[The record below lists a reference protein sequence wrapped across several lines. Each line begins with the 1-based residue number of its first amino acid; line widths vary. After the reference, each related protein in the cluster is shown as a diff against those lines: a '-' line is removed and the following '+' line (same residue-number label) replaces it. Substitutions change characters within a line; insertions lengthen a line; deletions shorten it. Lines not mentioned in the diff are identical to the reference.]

1 MDRKEVSMNCPL
13 LSHCLPALSLF
24 SDFAKR
30 VLGAQRS
37 ATLAAFSFA
46 VLMLGIVHPIARAQT
61 SEWTWMSGSA
71 TAGQSGTYNTQG
83 SFTVGSVPGSRIG
96 AVSWTDTS
104 GNLWIFGGGGN
115 DASGNFGFLNDL
127 WEFNPTLNAWAW
139 MGGSST
145 VPAVNKGQLG
155 VYGTQGTAGSANIPA
170 GRSGAAGWTD
180 ASGNLWLFGGAGD
193 DTDYSVNSNGNNLN
207 DLWMYSPSSG
217 EWTWMGGEEP
227 SNSSPAYPGT
237 YGSLGDF
244 TSGAYPGSR
253 NFATAGTDASGNFWL
268 FGGYGQD
275 STGATGSLNDLWEYK
290 PATNEW
296 AWISGSATGGAN
308 GDYGKLQTPAS
319 GNAPCA
325 RNGAVMWTDSSGNL
339 WLFGGFGFPP
349 NGEGYLNDLWEFNP
363 ATGYWAWMAGND
375 TMGIVPPSGSG
386 WIGVYGT
393 LGSAGSLNNPGS
405 RIYSSTW
412 TDSSGILWLF
422 GGQGYDSAGTYGD
435 LNDLWAFSPTT
446 NEWTWM
452 AGSDLADQPG
462 VYQAAA
468 GPSIA
473 ASSIIG
479 AEAKSE
485 ATSTN
490 YTPGSRMKAMSWKDS
505 NGDLWV
511 MAGSGVD
518 SKGASG
524 ALNDL
529 WKYQLSSFK
538 VGASPASFTISS
550 GGQQNITI
558 TVTPENGFS
567 SAVSFACSGQ
577 PTGASC
583 SFSPATV
590 TPENGAAATTTLT
603 YHAQTLS
610 ASLHHNLRPLLPGT
624 ALAFAVCLFGWR
636 KRRSFVLLLM
646 LAVTAAGA
654 GLLFGCGSASNS
666 GTSVT
671 PATST
676 VTVTATSGTLKQTTT
691 YSITVD

>member
-1 MDRKEVSMNCPL
+1 MNCPL
-13 LSHCLPALSLF
+13 LSHCPLSFSLF

-30 VLGAQRS
+30 VLGAQRIV
-37 ATLAAFSFA
+37 TLAALSFA
-46 VLMLGIVHPIARAQT
+46 VLMLGIVHPTARAQT
-61 SEWTWMSGSA
+61 SAWTWMSGSA
-71 TAGQSGTYNTQG
+71 TTGQSGVYNTKG
-83 SFTVGSVPGSRIG
+83 SFTVGSMPGSRIG
-96 AVSWTDTS
+96 AVNWTDTS
-104 GNLWIFGGGGN
+104 GDLWIFGGGGN

-127 WEFNPTLNAWAW
+127 WEFNPTSNSWAW

-145 VPAVNKGQLG
+145 VPAVNKGQPG
-155 VYGTQGTAGSANIPA
+155 VYGENGSIPA
-170 GRSGAAGWTD
+170 GRTGAVGWTD

-193 DTDYSVNSNGNNLN
+193 DTDYAVNSNGNNLN

-217 EWTWMGGEEP
+217 EWTWVGGDAP
-227 SNSSPAYPGT
+227 SNSTPAYPGT
-237 YGSLGDF
+237 YGSQGNF
-244 TSGAYPGSR
+244 KSGAYPGSR

-275 STGATGSLNDLWEYK
+275 STGSTGDLNDLWEYK
-290 PATNEW
+290 SGSNEW
-296 AWISGSATGGAN
+296 AWISGSATKGDSGG
-308 GDYGKLQTPAS
+308 YGKLQTPAS
-319 GNAPCA
+319 GHAPCA
-325 RNGAVMWTDSSGNL
+325 RYGAVMWTNNSGNL

-363 ATGYWAWMAGND
+363 ATGYWVWMAGND
-375 TMGIVPPSGSG
+375 TMGIVPPRGSG

-412 TDSSGILWLF
+412 IDSNSNLWLF

-435 LNDLWAFSPTT
+435 LNDLWEFSPTT
-446 NEWTWM
+446 NEWAWM
-452 AGSDLADQPG
+452 AGSNLANQPG

-468 GPSIA
+468 GSSIA
-473 ASSIIG
+473 ASSGIR
-479 AEAKSE
+479 AEVKAE
-485 ATSTN
+485 ATSTS
-490 YTPGSRMKAMSWKDS
+490 YTPGSRMKAMSWKDN
-505 NGDLWV
+505 NGALWV

-538 VGASPASFTISS
+538 VGASLASYTVSS
-550 GGQQNITI
+550 GGQQNIII

-590 TPENGAAATTTLT
+590 TPENGKAATTTLT

-610 ASLHHNLRPLLPGT
+610 ASLHHNSRPLLPGT
-624 ALAFAVCLFGWR
+624 ALAFSVCLFGWR
-636 KRRSFVLLLM
+636 KRRSFALLLM
-646 LAVTAAGA
+646 MTVTAAGA
-654 GLLFGCGSASNS
+654 GLLFGCGSASNP
-666 GTSVT
+666 GASVT
-671 PATST
+671 SATST
-676 VTVTATSGTLKQTTT
+676 VTVTATSGSLSQTTT